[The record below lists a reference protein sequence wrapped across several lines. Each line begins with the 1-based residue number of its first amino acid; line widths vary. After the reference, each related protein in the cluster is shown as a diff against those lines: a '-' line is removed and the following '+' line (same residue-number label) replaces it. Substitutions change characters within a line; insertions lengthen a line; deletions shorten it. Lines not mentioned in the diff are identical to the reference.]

1 MIFDDIGLNPDG
13 SVSYRQI
20 TLQPDGS
27 KTFHRAAV
35 PLGHCIDGVWTLADN
50 SGVPAEAM
58 AAAQEL
64 WTPDVIS
71 AARTRA
77 EAKYEAHRNA
87 LRTPANVDIERD
99 RRMGTFT
106 FGGKAYDLKGQS
118 LANVSGAGT
127 LSLAAII
134 NGAQPGD
141 LRWADPDADFTWIAN
156 DNTMTP
162 MDAQTC
168 WAFAQTAASHR
179 KDMIFKARAIKDMS
193 PIPAD
198 YTANSYWE

>member
-1 MIFDDIGLNPDG
+1 M
-13 SVSYRQI
+13 
-20 TLQPDGS
+20 
-27 KTFHRAAV
+27 KTFNPSDWHWIVGGDTSQAWSSAANAYV
-35 PLGHCIDGVWTLADN
+35 QSWPQFEVTRIANEEELADVLRRYGLRGPVA
-50 SGVPAEAM
+50 SSV
-58 AAAQEL
+58 
-64 WTPDVIS
+64 DVD
-71 AARTRA
+71 A
-77 EAKYEAHRNA
+77 
-87 LRTPANVDIERD
+87 ERD

-134 NGAQPGD
+134 NGAQPGN
-141 LRWADPDADFTWIAN
+141 LRWADPDEDFTWIAN

>member
-1 MIFDDIGLNPDG
+1 MLNLNEYTPHNWFWIVGGDENKAWS
-13 SVSYRQI
+13 SVASSYVQSW
-20 TLQPDGS
+20 DAS
-27 KTFHRAAV
+27 KTTRI
-35 PLGHCIDGVWTLADN
+35 PTEQDLT
-50 SGVPAEAM
+50 
-58 AAAQEL
+58 
-64 WTPDVIS
+64 DVL
-71 AARTRA
+71 
-77 EAKYEAHRNA
+77 RNHG
-87 LRTPANVDIERD
+87 LRGPVLMPGDVDVERD

-141 LRWADPDADFTWIAN
+141 LRWADPEHDFTWIAN
-156 DNTMTP
+156 DNTMTA

-179 KDMIFKARAIKDMS
+179 KAMIFKARAIKDMN
-193 PIPAD
+193 PIPSD
-198 YTANSYWE
+198 YTADSYWE